1 MQNAIYTACD
11 SCATIVDGKQGTAD
25 VKRNFLSIQGSL
37 CLNLWN
43 IDTDRHEFYYAS
55 QKGDVKRTAGIQ
67 IPAMEITLMTRN
79 TKVKIVV
86 IIALP
91 LSLLFIPISFVWRT
105 MLAAWDAADEYVQ
118 ELMS

>member
-55 QKGDVKRTAGIQ
+55 QKGDV
-67 IPAMEITLMTRN
+67 TRLHFCDEKCMIAYLN
-79 TKVKIVV
+79 ARRQVIVDKKNSWHTDPGYGDY
-86 IIALP
+86 AN
-91 LSLLFIPISFVWRT
+91 
-105 MLAAWDAADEYVQ
+105 D
-118 ELMS
+118 